1 MVIDF
6 TCIIL
11 PSKNTI
17 DELLSHVN
25 RKLVYK
31 IQITYVCPGMTQN
44 EKEELEMYKPCLQ
57 DNETTQLFLV
67 SFSFKHIAQREPAK
81 KKRRI
86 LR

>member
-1 MVIDF
+1 
-6 TCIIL
+6 
-11 PSKNTI
+11 
-17 DELLSHVN
+17 
-25 RKLVYK
+25 
-31 IQITYVCPGMTQN
+31 MTQN

-67 SFSFKHIAQREPAK
+67 SFSFKHIAQCEPAK